1 MFAIYS
7 IPCYKATN
15 RLVSIASKIIVLGK
29 TQVPSELEL
38 RFNMKKYKGSIGKNL
53 GINSVGRENRAKWQQ

>member
-38 RFNMKKYKGSIGKNL
+38 RFNMKKYKGSIGS
-53 GINSVGRENRAKWQQ
+53 INSVGRENRAKWQQ